1 MDKLQIRR
9 KTFRRLCSFCS
20 LDLLKSVFDSFG
32 RENIEIDES
41 NQCEDVWDVTEYLNN
56 EVIPFI
62 DKMKVLRTF
71 DQLLGIIVYRGKPTQ
86 YSVLCSILKRKECYT
101 VLLYWMHTELNGLV
115 PYFNRGDI
123 IVPKVMPKFI
133 CRQEIEGT
141 YIIEKLCKGE
151 YVPTEMRFTSKEECE
166 SVANNLNEEEY
177 EQPTQ

>member
-1 MDKLQIRR
+1 MDTLFR
-9 KTFRRLCSFCS
+9 KLCSFCS

-71 DQLLGIIVYRGKPTQ
+71 DQLLGIIVYQGKPTQ
-86 YSVLCSILKRKECYT
+86 YSVLCSILKRNECYT

-177 EQPTQ
+177 EQSTQ